1 VVGRECRQAA
11 RRTRR
16 TSDGRDPDTSLTA
29 ACRRDPHTSDVDM
42 VDAAVFKR
50 MGAVTAASLSRCVR
64 PV

>member
-1 VVGRECRQAA
+1 
-11 RRTRR
+11 
-16 TSDGRDPDTSLTA
+16 LTA